1 MTVVSVVVDSRDRD
15 RAVYPTSQAYVV
27 RLNDELKDVVSA
39 ELRQAIYAS
48 GSTGL
53 SGGYACVIVEELRST
68 QVATNTR
75 VRESCALLH
84 LDRAVLDNQTFAVE
98 CPVVSSRISKLTVRF
113 VDSGGDPIDLGEH
126 LLRFDVRVAPAPPAV
141 PAVPAEDPPMEP
153 WARRIL
159 GIQGSFTKSD
169 LKRAFY
175 KINDGSEAPKVA
187 YRVLRA
193 QLR

>member
-1 MTVVSVVVDSRDRD
+1 MAVTSVVVDSRDRD
-15 RAVYPTSQAYVV
+15 RALYPTSQAYVV

-39 ELRQAIYAS
+39 ELRQAIYDSSTAS
-48 GSTGL
+48 AG
-53 SGGYACVIVEELRST
+53 GGYACVIVEELRPT

-84 LDRAVLDNQTFAVE
+84 LGRAVLDNQTFAVE

-126 LLRFDVRVAPAPPAV
+126 LLRFDVRVAPPPPTGDANR
-141 PAVPAEDPPMEP
+141 EDATMEP

-159 GIQGSFTKSD
+159 GIQGSYTKSD
-169 LKRAFY
+169 LNRAFY
-175 KINDGSEAPKVA
+175 KINDGTEAPKVA
-187 YRVLRA
+187 YRVLRD
-193 QLR
+193 RRRR